1 MASTTLQEINGGEP
15 ERLSNKNNGS
25 YLAGGAGNRCHPR
38 IPARDPARNRIA
50 TTRNK
55 PRLFRNHSDREA
67 EKILAAYKAA
77 TMEIFRIRI
86 YANSARAWPALIEC
100 PQAPSATSLHREN
113 IEWHA

>member
-1 MASTTLQEINGGEP
+1 M
-15 ERLSNKNNGS
+15 
-25 YLAGGAGNRCHPR
+25 
-38 IPARDPARNRIA
+38 
-50 TTRNK
+50 
-55 PRLFRNHSDREA
+55 
-67 EKILAAYKAA
+67 LAAYKAA